1 MNTIGWTHLSA
12 LGGLNVSVP
21 GALAIAAW
29 LLGARCW
36 RQALDWC
43 LAFIATLAIAAGSQ
57 IAFIGW
63 GIGARGVDFAGF
75 SGHAARAALLY
86 PVALYLLFGRGD
98 ALLRRAG
105 MILGVLLAAGVAWA
119 RVEIGAH
126 SVSEALL
133 GWVLGTAAALLFAA
147 RTGTLRGPAHKPLLV
162 GLALSLLLLP
172 YAEPSYSRQWITGV
186 ALGLAGHD
194 RPYQRGSWEPADEPY
209 VPPCPHE
216 KVHLG
221 YLCT

>member
-1 MNTIGWTHLSA
+1 MNTIGWSHLSA
-12 LGGLNVSVP
+12 LGGLNVSVL

-29 LLGARCW
+29 LAGARCW

-43 LAFIATLAIAAGSQ
+43 LLFIATLAIAAGSQ

-86 PVALYLLFGRGD
+86 PAALYLLFGRGGAFQRRTGL
-98 ALLRRAG
+98 ALGL
-105 MILGVLLAAGVAWA
+105 LLAAMVAWA
-119 RVEIGAH
+119 RVKIGAH

-133 GWVLGTAAALLFAA
+133 GWMLGSAAALLFAL
-147 RTGTLRGPAHKPLLV
+147 RSGTLRGPAHKPLVV

-172 YAEPSYSRQWITGV
+172 YAEPSYSHQWITGV

-194 RPYQRGSWEPADEPY
+194 RPYLRDSWGPAGEPY
-209 VPPCPHE
+209 VPPCPRE